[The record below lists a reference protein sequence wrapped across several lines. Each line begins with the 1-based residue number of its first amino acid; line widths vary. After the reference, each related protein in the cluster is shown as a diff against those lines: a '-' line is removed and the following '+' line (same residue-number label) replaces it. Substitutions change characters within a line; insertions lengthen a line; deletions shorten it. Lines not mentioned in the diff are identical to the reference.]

1 MIKLKIL
8 DIFNSEDKDIKKI
21 VVNKTTLE
29 IVLLILKSNIEKK
42 TLYTDKFLDLNTI
55 KASRSKKI
63 TIIQGLE
70 KNKIL
75 VRSFDENDKRKKIIK
90 IRDEI
95 KNKLNRFLD

>member
-29 IVLLILKSNIEKK
+29 IILLILKSNIEKK
-42 TLYTDKFLDLNTI
+42 TLYADEFLELNTI

-63 TIIQGLE
+63 SIIQGLE
-70 KNKIL
+70 KSKIL
-75 VRSFDENDKRKKIIK
+75 ERSFDEKDKRKKIIK

>member
-70 KNKIL
+70 KSKIL
-75 VRSFDENDKRKKIIK
+75 DRSFDENDKRKKIIK

-95 KNKLNRFLD
+95 KNKLSRFLD

>member
-1 MIKLKIL
+1 VIKLKIL

-70 KNKIL
+70 KSKIL
-75 VRSFDENDKRKKIIK
+75 ERSFDENDKRRKIIK

>member
-8 DIFNSEDKDIKKI
+8 EIFNSEDKDIKKI

-63 TIIQGLE
+63 TIIQSLE
-70 KNKIL
+70 KSKIL
-75 VRSFDENDKRKKIIK
+75 ERSFDGNDKRKKIIK

-95 KNKLNRFLD
+95 KNKLSRFLD

>member
-8 DIFNSEDKDIKKI
+8 DIFNSQDKDIKKI

-63 TIIQGLE
+63 NIIQGLE
-70 KNKIL
+70 KSKIL
-75 VRSFDENDKRKKIIK
+75 ERSFDENDKRRKIIK

>member
-1 MIKLKIL
+1 VIKLKIL

-21 VVNKTTLE
+21 VSNKTSLE

-42 TLYTDKFLDLNTI
+42 TLYADKFLELNTI

-63 TIIQGLE
+63 NIIQDLE
-70 KNKIL
+70 KSKIL
-75 VRSFDENDKRKKIIK
+75 ERCFDKNDKRKKIIK

-95 KNKLNRFLD
+95 KDKLNKFLD

>member
-8 DIFNSEDKDIKKI
+8 EIFNSEDKDIKKI

-70 KNKIL
+70 KSKIL
-75 VRSFDENDKRKKIIK
+75 ERSFDENDKRKKIIK

-95 KNKLNRFLD
+95 KNKLSRFLD

>member
-21 VVNKTTLE
+21 VSNKTTLE
-29 IVLLILKSNIEKK
+29 IVLLILKSSIEKK
-42 TLYTDKFLDLNTI
+42 TLYADQFLELNTI

-63 TIIQGLE
+63 TIIQDLE
-70 KNKIL
+70 KSKIIE
-75 VRSFDENDKRKKIIK
+75 RSLDQNDKRKKTIK

-95 KNKLNRFLD
+95 KNKLNKFLD

>member
-70 KNKIL
+70 KSKIL
-75 VRSFDENDKRKKIIK
+75 ERSFDENDKRRKIIK

-95 KNKLNRFLD
+95 KNKLSRFLD

>member
-21 VVNKTTLE
+21 VSNKTTQE
-29 IVLLILKSNIEKK
+29 IVLLIFKSSIEKK
-42 TLYTDKFLDLNTI
+42 TLYADQFLELNTI

-63 TIIQGLE
+63 TIIQDLE
-70 KNKIL
+70 KSKIL
-75 VRSFDENDKRKKIIK
+75 ERSLDQNDKRKKIIR

-95 KNKLNRFLD
+95 KNKLNKFLD